1 MTINITQA
9 IYFLFESSQAF
20 IDNWVDIQGDIET
33 SVRNYIK
40 NSVSKIY
47 NRQRRR
53 EVSLLIVRDPELTGM
68 DVVFG
73 VPSQREQWEE
83 TDDYDAEMTVSQ
95 NDEMMLVIT
104 MTERPGYKVHPV
116 VKIFRTIE

>member
-53 EVSLLIVRDPELTGM
+53 EVSLLIVRDPELIEM

-83 TDDYDAEMTVSQ
+83 TDDYDA
-95 NDEMMLVIT
+95 
-104 MTERPGYKVHPV
+104 
-116 VKIFRTIE
+116 